1 MIVDGLSAYKAP
13 AFVYIVPN
21 GELRGGAWVVLDPS
35 INAEGLMEMYA
46 DVTSRAGVL
55 EPEGLAEIKFRKAKI
70 LALMERLDEKYQSL
84 KVASN
89 DASLS
94 AEQSAKVKSELAARE
109 KLLLPIYSQIALQFV
124 DLHDRSNRMKAKGT
138 IREALEW
145 SNARRYFYWRLRR
158 RLAEE
163 RVAKQL
169 AEADPSLSR
178 QERVS
183 MVQNIVA
190 ESESDQAAVS
200 ALEKQAVAEVQAK
213 VVEVRKTKIANDV
226 AKMAQTDRAALL
238 EGFKAVFG
246 DSSALQSVSDDN
258 QMPVQFNS

>member
-1 MIVDGLSAYKAP
+1 MIVDGLSAYKQP

-35 INAEGLMEMYA
+35 INAEGMMEMYA
-46 DVTSRAGVL
+46 DETSRAGVL

-89 DASLS
+89 DATLS
-94 AEQSAKVKSELAARE
+94 AEDATKVKTELNARE

-124 DLHDRSNRMKAKGT
+124 DLHDRANRMKAKGT

-163 RVAKQL
+163 NVAKQL
-169 AEADPSLSR
+169 ATADPSMSR
-178 QERVS
+178 EERVGIVQS
-183 MVQNIVA
+183 MVDA
-190 ESESDQAAVS
+190 SESDQAAV
-200 ALEKQAVAEVQAK
+200 AMLEKQATSAVQQKVAEV
-213 VVEVRKTKIANDV
+213 RKAKIANDV
-226 AKMAQTDRAALL
+226 AKMALTDRAALL
-238 EGFKAVFG
+238 EGFKAAFG
-246 DSSALQSVSDDN
+246 GSAELQAVSA
-258 QMPVQFNS
+258 